1 MLGVCRCLLQ
11 CRMKAFGIIAEFVAV
26 WYPQALPGS
35 PPVVHL
41 EGAALPPEQQALGQL
56 REAAANLDEGL
67 GAALLFL
74 LQRRPAPAYIATDML
89 AAELGWNWTDAAVTA
104 LGHGAAPFQCWDQAA
119 LLLLMMRNDA
129 ELPYGELH
137 CRSYPRR
144 CTVARLCVPGCARS
158 PAALGSKPPLAAAAA
173 AAAQLSCN
181 PAPSWHLATLLQPCI
196 TAH

>member
-129 ELPYGELH
+129 ELPYGELR

-144 CTVARLCVPGCARS
+144 CTVARLCVPGCEKKKKKKSR
-158 PAALGSKPPLAAAAA
+158 LWQQQQQLPL
-173 AAAQLSCN
+173 N